1 MNRYVDT
8 QTRGEYAAGEHSD
21 LDTMNTFPNLVA
33 GQIGLLVG
41 PKAEREA
48 MFRVVS
54 ILALRGPVSVLD
66 GGNCFNAFRVARYVR
81 SQTPH
86 LDVALDRI
94 SVARAFTCY
103 QVVSLFEQTPATE
116 APKLVL
122 DLLSTFCD
130 ESVTVP
136 ESERLLRIVID
147 HLLRFKRLGPVMVSI
162 RPPPQPERIGLV
174 DIVSSAADQ
183 VYARDIPVEPV
194 TPTLF

>member
-1 MNRYVDT
+1 MIRYLDT
-8 QTRGEYAAGEHSD
+8 RARGKQATGERVD
-21 LDTMNTFPNLVA
+21 LDTMNRLPDLMA
-33 GQIGLLVG
+33 GKIGLLAG
-41 PKAEREA
+41 PSAEREA

-86 LDVALDRI
+86 LEEALDRI
-94 SVARAFTCY
+94 SIARAFTCY

-130 ESVTVP
+130 ESVNVP
-136 ESERLLRIVID
+136 ESERLLRIVIG
-147 HLLRFKRLGPVMVSI
+147 HLHRFKSLGPVMVSI
-162 RPPPQPERIGLV
+162 RPAPQPERSGLV
-174 DIVSSAADQ
+174 ELISSAADQ
-183 VYARDIPVEPV
+183 VYARDTPAEPV
-194 TPTLF
+194 NLTLF

>member
-1 MNRYVDT
+1 MIRYLDTKARGKQAIGEQGHLDAMNR
-8 QTRGEYAAGEHSD
+8 
-21 LDTMNTFPNLVA
+21 LPNLLS

-41 PKAEREA
+41 PSAEREA
-48 MFRVVS
+48 MFRAVS

-86 LDVALDRI
+86 LDEALDRI
-94 SVARAFTCY
+94 SIARAFTCY

-136 ESERLLRIVID
+136 ESERLLCIVID
-147 HLLRFKRLGPVMVSI
+147 HLHRFKSLGPVMVSI
-162 RPPPQPERIGLV
+162 RPPPQPERSGLV
-174 DIVSSAADQ
+174 DLISSAADQ
-183 VYARDIPVEPV
+183 IYARDIPVEPV